1 MMKNLVYM
9 NAKNGDKIIKIDNY
23 LLHSKYNPRIE
34 ARRFVEEN
42 IEKNCKN
49 IVIGLGLG
57 YIIPELENE
66 NYDMED
72 ILIIEPLS
80 ELQGQIKSKY
90 KIMYGVNEQEIK
102 VEVSKL
108 LKYFNRE
115 VKVIVLTPYK
125 TIFSNECKRIL
136 NVIKEVQMLNVVN
149 DNTIRGQSVF
159 WQENI
164 IKNTLYATLGNSLAD
179 LRNYY
184 TAPVVIASGGPS
196 LMKQIPLLKKY
207 RNKMIL
213 LAAGSTLTTLVKE
226 GVKPNYVISIDGT
239 PGNYELHFK
248 GFDYEGI
255 ELIYLFSNNYLIQK
269 NYNEQHYYFID
280 KYDESLKNSLEI
292 RYYFNDIA
300 KIEGGG
306 SVANYALSV
315 ARFITTGPVAM
326 IGQDLAYTNNE
337 THSKHNLG
345 RKIVTE
351 DLLKERGAIKIDG
364 YFNEKVWSDYS
375 LISMKQS
382 FEKILKSIAFPET
395 IFNCTEGGARI
406 KGMEQVPFKSF
417 CDLYLNKE
425 VPLLKVNKT
434 FEYQR
439 LKGLKENYQRE
450 IDVYNELISELE
462 NLIVRLKDIKIKGYF
477 SNSDLKCLE
486 NFDTKFLEKQKEVFL
501 ELIIEPIILDIMKDV
516 ELTDLSFVTTYNQSE
531 KLYTELM
538 NVIEISRNYTLE
550 VLSELDMMEGYR

>member
-1 MMKNLVYM
+1 MLKNLVYM
-9 NAKNGDKIIKIDNY
+9 NAKNGDKTIKIDNY
-23 LLHSKYNPRIE
+23 LIHSKYNPRIE

-42 IEKNCKN
+42 VEKNCKN
-49 IVIGLGLG
+49 IIIGLGLG
-57 YIIPELENE
+57 YIVPELENE
-66 NYDMED
+66 NYEMED

-80 ELQGQIKSKY
+80 ELQGQIKSRY
-90 KIMYGVNEQEIK
+90 KIIYGVNKQEIRE
-102 VEVSKL
+102 EVSKL

-115 VKVIVLTPYK
+115 VKVIIQPPYK
-125 TIFSNECKRIL
+125 TIFSNECKEIL

-149 DNTIRGQSVF
+149 DNTIRDQSVF

-164 IKNTLYATLGNSLAD
+164 IKNTLYATLGNSLAE
-179 LRNYY
+179 LRSYY
-184 TAPVVIASGGPS
+184 TAPIVIASGGPS

-207 RNKMIL
+207 RNKMVL
-213 LAAGSTLTTLVKE
+213 LAAGSTVTTLVKE
-226 GVKPNYVISIDGT
+226 GIKPNYVISIDGT
-239 PGNYELHFK
+239 PGNYDRHFK
-248 GFDYEGI
+248 SLDYEGI

-269 NYNEQHYYFID
+269 NYNEQQYYFID

-292 RYYFNDIA
+292 KYLLNDIV

-315 ARFITTGPVAM
+315 ARFITTGPIAM

-345 RKIVTE
+345 RKVVTK

-382 FEKILKSIAFPET
+382 FEKILKSIAFPKT
-395 IFNCTEGGARI
+395 IFNCTEGGAKI
-406 KGMEQVPFKSF
+406 KGMEQVPFQSF

-434 FEYQR
+434 FESQR

-462 NLIVRLKDIKIKGYF
+462 NLIVKLEDIKIKGYF

-486 NFDTKFLEKQKEVFL
+486 NFDTKFLEKQKDVF
-501 ELIIEPIILDIMKDV
+501 IESIVAPIILDIMKSAESPKKTFLD
-516 ELTDLSFVTTYNQSE
+516 TYNQNRM
-531 KLYTELM
+531 LYTELM
-538 NVIEISRNYTLE
+538 NVIKISRNYTLE
-550 VLSELDMMEGYR
+550 VLSELETMEGYK